1 MDKNT
6 QAKNGF
12 KTFVVTL
19 SVSLVIFSAIYYFVT
34 DYSSDVDIENYDD
47 SIGANVKGDSDSKET
62 VFGTINAGDANPVD
76 TSKTAPRVLAEEDTI
91 ETTESTVP
99 DTGSGT
105 LVGTILGVGSLA
117 AAGYAIL
124 VGPRNLA
131 MAGFE
136 NKVLRG
142 LDDEE

>member
-34 DYSSDVDIENYDD
+34 DYSSNVDIENFDD
-47 SIGANVKGDSDSKET
+47 SVSSNVKDDNKTVEEKET
-62 VFGTINAGDANPVD
+62 VFGTMNARDVD
-76 TSKTAPRVLAEEDTI
+76 STYKSPDVLAEHDTM

-117 AAGYAIL
+117 VAGYAIL

-136 NKVLRG
+136 NKILKG
-142 LDDEE
+142 IDEE